1 MLKRTVYAD
10 NSATTRVSDN
20 ALHAMLPYFQEKF
33 GNASSLHAAGREAA
47 RALIHARKQVA
58 DALNAEPN
66 EIYFTSG
73 GTEADNWAIKGG
85 CAQQLKKGKRH
96 IITTV
101 FEHHAV
107 LHCFEL
113 LEKSGFEVTYLPV
126 SKDGY
131 VTAGGRRDTGRHRI
145 GVNHVCE

>member
-85 CAQQLKKGKRH
+85 CAQQLKKRKTPYYNH
-96 IITTV
+96 
-101 FEHHAV
+101 
-107 LHCFEL
+107 
-113 LEKSGFEVTYLPV
+113 
-126 SKDGY
+126 
-131 VTAGGRRDTGRHRI
+131 
-145 GVNHVCE
+145 GV